1 MPCQRRV
8 LDFGDG
14 TEPIYLDYPDT
25 RIFSNCSS
33 YGDRVPGLSWNE
45 FTVYHR
51 GQLEYTPNPQ
61 QVIMEALYEAV
72 DGAEFYPVHY
82 QRGPREDTFLARNCK
97 QAIDNLFKLSL
108 TITAY
113 NDATIPIGVQLA
125 VAESNMRQ
133 ISPHFLIASAVD
145 NLLKRLEQQNGVDG
159 LLNLDNFGALP
170 EFRNVVVSLGNPAI
184 LMNVCQVI
192 RNDPACGRVNGFI
205 MTNNQIREVRHLSLL
220 SNVDYALLDLSGNKI
235 KSAERLCR
243 DLAQFRARELRLDR
257 NPIATKSKFPGNI
270 KSLEQNFRMVNG
282 LPFNKLHKAY
292 SPLDGEIDLNV
303 DGTRIDELNAFLL
316 PQFEHSQQWHA
327 FMVPDPHHEFQQES
341 FFNMFFIYVD
351 PNLSEFYPCYY
362 KYDRGEHIF
371 LVRNCYDQIANLVN
385 NFKLQMEIPAMPMYP
400 EKRIFGYYLR
410 MNVSSF
416 RKQHVVPEECVRKA
430 VERRYAAQ
438 NRLLDL
444 DQFQS
449 SESLRNV
456 VVHLSS
462 PKILTNIL
470 SVASKQFMA
479 SCSEIRMCN
488 NKILTVQKA
497 HVLRRMGNLR
507 AVDLSHNWLHELSA
521 IESLGELPLK
531 SLVLYGNPLCRN
543 YCLPS
548 EYVRAVTQMF
558 PQLTTLDGVDLQTNP
573 GQAPQKDFL
582 CDIGAYELVG
592 DVFLRDYL
600 REFECPEERAN
611 LLKYYSD
618 ATLFT
623 MTSTYSM
630 PRNYIN
636 GHLVRRISKYST
648 HARNLLNRDISR
660 AANGVHVGTA
670 EIMEVLMQ
678 LPKVAHDFHSLQ
690 TDVMHY
696 DGKSAA
702 INVTGLL
709 RDESP
714 GSQDKSDFFLAF
726 SRQFVIKIESE
737 GQGIS
742 KGAHRIR
749 ITNERFNIMNPS
761 HKMIKSAFKVSYQD
775 DRERSAEKD
784 SVDAK
789 DYKLLMFQEITGLIS
804 TWCTAIVEQAD
815 WDLER
820 ALKLFIQKSAANEI
834 PDQAIA

>member
-1 MPCQRRV
+1 MPGQRRV

-14 TEPIYLDYPDT
+14 TEPILLDYPDT

-45 FTVYHR
+45 FTVHHR
-51 GQLEYTPNPQ
+51 GQLEYQCNPQ
-61 QVIMEALYEAV
+61 QAIMEAIYEAV

-108 TITAY
+108 AISVGKGAS
-113 NDATIPIGVQLA
+113 IPIKVQLA

-133 ISPHFLIASAVD
+133 ISPHFLIASVLD

-159 LLNLDNFGALP
+159 LLNLDNFGARP
-170 EFRNVVVSLGNPAI
+170 EFRNVVVSLANPAI

-205 MTNNQIREVRHLSLL
+205 MTNNHIREVRYLNLL

-235 KSAERLCR
+235 RSAERLCR
-243 DLAQFRARELRLDR
+243 DLAQFRARELLLNR
-257 NPIATKSKFPGNI
+257 NPIAKSNKFPGNI
-270 KSLEQNFRMVNG
+270 KALENNFQMVNG

-292 SPLDGEIDLNV
+292 SPLDGEIDLYV
-303 DGTRIDELNAFLL
+303 DGTRIDEVNAFQL
-316 PQFEHSQQWHA
+316 PEFEHSQHWHA
-327 FMVPDPHHEFQQES
+327 FLVPDPHHEFQQES

-362 KYDRGEHIF
+362 RYDRGEHIF

-385 NFKLQMEIPAMPMYP
+385 NFKLQMEIPAMPMFP
-400 EKRIFGYYLR
+400 EKRSFGYYLR
-410 MNVSSF
+410 MNVSTF
-416 RKQHVVPEECVRKA
+416 KKQHVVPEECLIKA

-444 DQFQS
+444 EQLQA

-462 PKILTNIL
+462 PKILTNVL
-470 SVASKQFMA
+470 SVASKQFMTN
-479 SCSEIRMCN
+479 CSEIRLCN

-497 HVLRRMGNLR
+497 HILRRMGNLR

-521 IESLGELPLK
+521 IESLSELPLK

-582 CDIGAYELVG
+582 CDIAAYELVG
-592 DVFLRDYL
+592 DVFLKDYL
-600 REFECPEERAN
+600 REFEGQDERAN
-611 LLKYYSD
+611 LHKYYTDDS
-618 ATLFT
+618 LFT
-623 MTSTYSM
+623 MTSTYKM
-630 PRNYIN
+630 PSHYIN

-648 HARNLLNRDISR
+648 HARNLLKSDISR
-660 AANGVHVGTA
+660 AANGVHVGKE
-670 EIMEVLMQ
+670 EIMVVLMQ
-678 LPKVAHDFHSLQ
+678 LPKVTHDFHSLQ
-690 TDVMHY
+690 TDVMYY
-696 DGKSAA
+696 DGKSAV

-709 RDESP
+709 RDEQPDSR
-714 GSQDKSDFFLAF
+714 DKSDFFLAF
-726 SRQFVIKIESE
+726 SRQFVIKIDDE

-742 KGAHRIR
+742 KGARRIR

-761 HKMIKSAFKVSYQD
+761 QKMIRSAFKVNYPD
-775 DRERSAEKD
+775 HTAEKEKD
-784 SVDAK
+784 SVDTK
-789 DYKLLMFQEITGLIS
+789 DYKLLIFQEITGLIS
-804 TWCTAIVEQAD
+804 PWCTSIVEQAD

-820 ALKLFIQKSAANEI
+820 ALKLFIQKNAANEI